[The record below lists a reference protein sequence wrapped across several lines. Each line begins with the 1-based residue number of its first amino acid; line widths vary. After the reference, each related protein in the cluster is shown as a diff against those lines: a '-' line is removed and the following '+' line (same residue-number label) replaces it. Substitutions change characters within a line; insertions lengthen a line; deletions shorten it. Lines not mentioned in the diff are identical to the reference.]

1 MSGAQPTLASVIEV
15 SVSVTPPL
23 CVPALVESL
32 SWVPLPQATSATPKS
47 ADTALQTHRRNR
59 VDLVIIGT
67 LLLSDPTF
75 GTAWRRLASFAP
87 WKSPSV
93 RGNCPARGPNAHGR
107 APTPPGDLA
116 WPTHGRYL
124 PGRCGTHAQGGRAR
138 DFPGREPRERAVEIV
153 WGLVWSS

>member
-23 CVPALVESL
+23 CVPAPVESL
-32 SWVPLPQATSATPKS
+32 SWVPLPQATSDTPRS
-47 ADTALQTHRRNR
+47 ADMALQTHRRNR
-59 VDLVIIGT
+59 VDLVIIGI

-93 RGNCPARGPNAHGR
+93 RGNCPATGPNAHGR
-107 APTPPGDLA
+107 ARSRTRALACLTHRRSSAGPVRYGRPG
-116 WPTHGRYL
+116 
-124 PGRCGTHAQGGRAR
+124 
-138 DFPGREPRERAVEIV
+138 
-153 WGLVWSS
+153 